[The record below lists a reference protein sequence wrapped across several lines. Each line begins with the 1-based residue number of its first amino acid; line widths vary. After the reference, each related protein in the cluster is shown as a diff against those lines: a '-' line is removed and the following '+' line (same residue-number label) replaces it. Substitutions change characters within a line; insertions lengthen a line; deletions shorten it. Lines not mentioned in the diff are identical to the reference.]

1 MKHERQQ
8 HIETWTEFPRNTPF
22 VVNGQLGVFR
32 YRYHFRLKD
41 KSVRV
46 ALFGGKPPAQ
56 RVAVDA
62 SELVAV
68 SDYEMQMIKHA
79 SERKV
84 VLLDQTKEVTLFAW
98 DVNRPK
104 VKIITATGAVLT
116 VLKERLA
123 LPEGENPP

>member
-1 MKHERQQ
+1 MKHEHQQ
-8 HIETWTEFPRNTPF
+8 HIETWTEFPRNAPF
-22 VVNGQLGVFR
+22 IVKGQFGVFR
-32 YRYHFRLKD
+32 YRYHCRLRD

-46 ALFGGKPPAQ
+46 VLFGGKPPAQ

-84 VLLDQTKEVTLFAW
+84 VILDNTKEVTLFAW
-98 DVNRPK
+98 DVTRPK

-116 VLKERLA
+116 VLKDRLA
-123 LPEGENPP
+123 LPEGETP